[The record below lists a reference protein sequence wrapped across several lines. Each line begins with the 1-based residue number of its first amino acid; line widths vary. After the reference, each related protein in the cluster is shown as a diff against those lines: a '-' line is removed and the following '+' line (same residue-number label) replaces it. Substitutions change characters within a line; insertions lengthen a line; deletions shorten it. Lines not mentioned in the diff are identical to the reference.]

1 MSNTANSEFIY
12 TVGSS
17 VSIALTTAAGTQF
30 FARLRDAADRR
41 RTRYAEIVQTL
52 VAWVEFPYRI
62 RRRVDDEP
70 ATLSALAALGHFLQE
85 QLAGDQAWVLA
96 ENRRVGLAYLATRR
110 SIGAAVGPAASAAWS
125 LPPVSRPEEMI
136 LGNWGPGALASAEI
150 SKLEQEITHRF
161 GWKRLQAAFHS
172 R

>member
-85 QLAGDQAWVLA
+85 QLAGDQAWGP
-96 ENRRVGLAYLATRR
+96 RRKSSRGTRVPR
-110 SIGAAVGPAASAAWS
+110 NAALNWRGRGTGSFRSVVASPGIAARGNDSRQLGTGCFSIGRNFEA
-125 LPPVSRPEEMI
+125 
-136 LGNWGPGALASAEI
+136 
-150 SKLEQEITHRF
+150 
-161 GWKRLQAAFHS
+161 
-172 R
+172 